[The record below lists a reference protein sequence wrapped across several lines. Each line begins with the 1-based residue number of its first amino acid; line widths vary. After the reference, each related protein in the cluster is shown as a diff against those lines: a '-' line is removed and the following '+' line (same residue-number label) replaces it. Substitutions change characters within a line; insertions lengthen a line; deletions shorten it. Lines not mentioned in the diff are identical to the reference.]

1 MDMEKKVRKITVVSD
16 PEATYFL
23 QIGWEKDLGKGF
35 EVTLCDG
42 HIAWVG
48 AASEEDVSREAADME
63 MEQPKYVEELKKALI
78 TVAQPANKYSFD
90 LVKDG
95 DIPEMYY
102 FTYEKKLKDV
112 SFKLGSLRLK
122 KAPNPAEIT
131 RQLINYCLNCTTE
144 LLSRNEHLLKE
155 NERLRSDWNYI
166 HDKLEQFV
174 NSKEELERDL
184 YTKFTCVLNEK
195 KAKIRSMNEK
205 LSQTQQKVQEKSS
218 SSIPFDTVPVA
229 ELTTDDYNGSTDDD
243 RKISE
248 VTKETAM
255 AKKSAEKMREYR
267 ARMDQEKTRQRL
279 DKARDIMRRVRQ
291 KPKSISEKKAQRD
304 ATKLRVRLCRARK
317 KAAAKGNVA
326 STSRSP
332 AYKSPSSLGKA
343 LSRVRKTF

>member
-248 VTKETAM
+248 VTKETASQ
-255 AKKSAEKMREYR
+255 KSSKRRPFVNTPDDYPDIAPSRKRRHRRQNVQYYTEVKDKLSQPEDEEKQREHR
-267 ARMDQEKTRQRL
+267 
-279 DKARDIMRRVRQ
+279 
-291 KPKSISEKKAQRD
+291 
-304 ATKLRVRLCRARK
+304 
-317 KAAAKGNVA
+317 
-326 STSRSP
+326 
-332 AYKSPSSLGKA
+332 
-343 LSRVRKTF
+343 RKTKVWRGSKEHLCPKLKRNRSLAFTAVID